1 MARQNNAQY
10 WAQRMKNM
18 EEALLDQSY
27 SYVQNLDAQFARA
40 QAEIEKQITVWYRR
54 FAVNNEITLAEAK
67 RLLNSDELQEFQWS
81 VWEYIKHGQEN
92 ALDGRW
98 MKELQNASARV
109 HISRLEALKL
119 QIQQQAEVLYSNQLD
134 SIDAVARQMYEGSY
148 YHTAFE
154 VQRGLGVGW
163 PISALSDDVISKVL
177 SRPWTADNQTFR
189 DR

>member
-67 RLLNSDELQEFQWS
+67 R
-81 VWEYIKHGQEN
+81 
-92 ALDGRW
+92 A
-98 MKELQNASARV
+98 
-109 HISRLEALKL
+109 
-119 QIQQQAEVLYSNQLD
+119 
-134 SIDAVARQMYEGSY
+134 
-148 YHTAFE
+148 
-154 VQRGLGVGW
+154 
-163 PISALSDDVISKVL
+163 
-177 SRPWTADNQTFR
+177 
-189 DR
+189 